1 MTSDRENSEI
11 RMSFEEFGNL
21 RAALREY
28 VSKSMLEKV
37 EIFDKINNFNI

>member
-11 RMSFEEFGNL
+11 RMSLEEFGNL

-28 VSKSMLEKV
+28 VSKNLLEKV
-37 EIFDKINNFNI
+37 GIFEEINNFNI